1 MQHNERLERIA
12 EMKREEEQIAI
23 KRDKSWVQSLAIEAL
38 KNLQKV
44 DSQRQIRLDH
54 I

>member
-1 MQHNERLERIA
+1 
-12 EMKREEEQIAI
+12 MKREDEQMAI
-23 KRDKSWVQSLAIEAL
+23 KRDKSWAKSLAKEAL
-38 KNLQKV
+38 MEKQKV